1 MNNSHSQASRKA
13 FPQAPRAVRKAGFT
27 LLELLVVLG
36 IIGILA
42 AVTISQ
48 FGGATA
54 SAKATTCK
62 TNLRNLAIA
71 VQNAALENQDGNLPA
86 AGSYKYFWFED
97 GKTVYPTR
105 KGWISWNVQRENN
118 RTKGGGSQI
127 PFSSGDKEGLRHA
140 ITNGAIWRAIGGS
153 VKSYQCPV
161 HAAACYKANKRYP
174 GWSYL
179 MNQDMGFDSNYG
191 SGPLPSATWRTLEN
205 ITNADRMLLFCEIQ
219 GVDVK
224 EHGLK
229 ANVDG
234 GGTEG
239 DAVLQYSKNEVL
251 GFNHQI
257 TGKRW
262 VAHVAYVDGH
272 VGQLMYPRRGLSL
285 TEITKAICQG
295 HELSFDGSAYE
306 DMSK

>member
-1 MNNSHSQASRKA
+1 MNNSHSQASGKA
-13 FPQAPRAVRKAGFT
+13 LRKAGFT
-27 LLELLVVLG
+27 LLELLVVIG

-62 TNLRNLAIA
+62 TNLRNLALA
-71 VQNAALENQDGNLPA
+71 VQNAALEDRDGNLPA
-86 AGSYKYFWFED
+86 AGSYKFIWFED
-97 GKTVYPTR
+97 GKTVYNTR

-118 RTKGGGSQI
+118 RSKGGSQV

-153 VKSYQCPV
+153 TKSYQCPV

-179 MNQDMGFDSNYG
+179 MNQEMGFDSNYG
-191 SGPLPSATWRTLEN
+191 SGPLAAATWRTLEN
-205 ITNADRMLLFCEIQ
+205 VTDAEGRPCTDRMLLFCEIQ

-239 DAVLQYSKNEVL
+239 DAVLQYSKNEVI

-285 TEITKAICQG
+285 TELTKALCQG

-306 DMSK
+306 DATK